1 MDEEKGNERSS
12 AVSEIKE
19 VIKAKIA
26 ETEAEINSL
35 LIKREKLKIFQETD
49 AEYEKLTIT
58 GFIKSEDFDITSKDK
73 VFGAL
78 QQKIDKTTEFLEDLK
93 NYLEQLNEQ
102 Y

>member
-1 MDEEKGNERSS
+1 MDGEKGNERNS

-19 VIKAKIA
+19 VIKTKIA

-35 LIKREKLKIFQETD
+35 LIKREKLRIFQETD
-49 AEYEKLTIT
+49 AEYEKLTST